1 MALLKQPT
9 NTESSNVL
17 LKKFNGLRRTQ
28 DGMLYL
34 TSIDPNTEKA
44 DIQISNFFESGK
56 SDLVPNDGETSYI
69 EERLE
74 LFNVQYFTG
83 DNSTTAFT
91 LNASGI
97 LPEGVAVFLDGVRK
111 TAYADYNIS
120 GTSLTFTIK
129 PANNVTITVGQ
140 INKRYKNNDSDRYQQ
155 FVFDDNTTTIF
166 LINSNGDLVR
176 RVNNA
181 RPSELTSTSD
191 DFDTFETTTGQA
203 YSTTYQSAV

>member
-1 MALLKQPT
+1 MALLKEQT
-9 NTESSNVL
+9 STDSSNVNM
-17 LKKFNGLRRTQ
+17 KKFNALRRTQ

-34 TSIDPNTEKA
+34 TSIDPNTQKA
-44 DIQISNFFESGK
+44 DIQISNYFESGK
-56 SDLVPNDGETSYI
+56 SDLVPNDGETSYLD
-69 EERLE
+69 ERLE

-97 LPEGVAVFLDGVRK
+97 SPEGVAVFLDGVRK

-120 GTSLTFTIK
+120 GTTLTFTIK
-129 PANNVTITVGQ
+129 PANNIVITVGQ

-155 FVFDDNTTTIF
+155 FVFDNNTTTIF
-166 LINSNGDLVR
+166 LINSSGDLVR

-181 RPSELTSTSD
+181 RPSELTTTSD
-191 DFDTFETTTGQA
+191 DFDTFETTTGA
-203 YSTTYQSAV
+203 TNTTTYQSAV

>member
-1 MALLKQPT
+1 MALLKQQT
-9 NTESSNVL
+9 STDSSNVTM
-17 LKKFNGLRRTQ
+17 KKFNGLRRTQ

-44 DIQISNFFESGK
+44 DIQLSNYFEPGK
-56 SDLVPNDGETSYI
+56 SDLLPKDGETDYT

-74 LFNVQYFTG
+74 LYNVQYFTG
-83 DNSTTAFT
+83 DNSTTSFT
-91 LNASGI
+91 SNVNGI
-97 LPEGVAVFLDGVRK
+97 APEQYVVYLDGVRK
-111 TAYADYNIS
+111 TAYADYNVSGATIS
-120 GTSLTFTIK
+120 FTIK
-129 PANNVTITVGQ
+129 PTNNAVITVGQ

-181 RPSELTSTSD
+181 RPSELTTTSD